1 MHAFFIIAV
10 RKIFSRLFY
19 VCMAAL
25 SIIAAAIST
34 AWGLEVFDHTAYRF
48 VLVFIM
54 IILLSNVLAK
64 ITTAFIEA

>member
-1 MHAFFIIAV
+1 
-10 RKIFSRLFY
+10 
-19 VCMAAL
+19 MAAL